1 MTEKKPTKTIRRV
14 KTGFFER
21 RVELARAGMVSGTK
35 MLAHSAGNLFASE
48 DKRAER
54 QRAIIADQANY
65 LVKEIS
71 KLKGSVVKIG
81 QMMALYGEYFLPP
94 EVNDA
99 LHTLED
105 ETVAMA
111 WPGIGTA
118 LTRELGEEKM
128 AQLEID
134 PVPLAAAS
142 MGQVHRARRKSDGAE
157 LCIKVQYPGVA
168 DSIDGDFNA
177 IIRLLNLAKLIP
189 ASDEIK
195 KWMKEIRSALYKEV
209 DYLHE
214 AEKTERVKQRLA
226 DDPRFIVPK
235 VYREYTTK
243 SVLTTSYEPG
253 LAVTHRQVEEISLT
267 RRSRLGQAMLSLLL
281 TELYQWGDIQTDPN
295 YGNYRIRLD
304 PRGQHDKL
312 VLLDFGAMHSF
323 PAEFLDPLCG
333 MIDAAHKRDA
343 EGFLENAYK
352 LEFMKPDYPKTVLEN
367 FAELG
372 LTLVEPLSK
381 DHKHTPPYAL
391 NAHGEYC
398 WRQSKLPK
406 RAAMLA
412 GKASLTTYFTLPP
425 TEFMFIN
432 RKLVGVYTFIRT
444 LRAEFNGYKCLKP
457 HLKTEKEPAQD

>member
-1 MTEKKPTKTIRRV
+1 MNQKRPDKTIRRV
-14 KTGFFER
+14 KTGFLER
-21 RVELARAGMVSGTK
+21 RIEMARAGVVSGSK
-35 MLAHSAGNLFASE
+35 MLAYSAGNLFASE
-48 DKRAER
+48 E
-54 QRAIIADQANY
+54 QRAQRQKAILSDQANY

-111 WPGIGTA
+111 WPGIRKA
-118 LTRELGEEKM
+118 LAKELGEARM
-128 AQLEID
+128 AELQID

-142 MGQVHRARRKSDGAE
+142 MGQVHRARRKSDNAK

-177 IIRLLNLAKLIP
+177 IIRLLNMAKLVP
-189 ASDEIK
+189 ASAEIN
-195 KWMKEIRSALYKEV
+195 KWMKEIRTALYMEV

-214 AEKTERVKQRLA
+214 AEKTESVRQRLA
-226 DDPRFIVPK
+226 NDPRYIVPR

-243 SVLTTSYEPG
+243 AVLTTSYEPG
-253 LAVTHRQVEEISLT
+253 FAVTHKEVQSISIA
-267 RRSRLGQAMLSLLL
+267 RRSKLGEAMLSVLLK
-281 TELYQWGDIQTDPN
+281 EIFEWGDIQTDPN

-304 PRGQHDKL
+304 PRGRDDKL

-323 PAEFLDPLCG
+323 PAEFLDPVCG
-333 MIDAAHKRDA
+333 MIVSAHKRDPEA
-343 EGFLENAYK
+343 FLEHAYR
-352 LEFMKPDYPKTVLEN
+352 LEFMKPSYPKTVLEN

-381 DHKHTPPYAL
+381 DHSHTPDFAL
-391 NAHGEYC
+391 NEHGEYC
-398 WRQSKLPK
+398 WRRSKLPK
-406 RAAMLA
+406 RAAYLA
-412 GKASLTTYFTLPP
+412 GKASLSTYFTMPP

-444 LRAEFNGYKCLKP
+444 LNAEFNGYKSLRP
-457 HLKTEKEPAQD
+457 HLD